1 MMERIEVLK
10 KYWGYNEFRPLQEEI
25 INSVLQKRD
34 TLALM
39 PTGGGKSICFQV
51 PALMQEGI
59 CIVISPLIAL
69 MKDQVENLR
78 ERNIEAISLFSGM
91 GKREVDLALDNC
103 IYGPVKFLYI
113 SPERLE
119 SELVL
124 ERIRHMQVNLF
135 AIDEAHCI
143 SQWGYDFRPAYLN
156 ISQLRELHP
165 EVPYLALTATA
176 TPDVVVDIQEKLNF
190 TEGMVHKKSFF
201 RENLAYMVLK
211 EENKQGRMLK
221 IIRKLGG
228 SGIIY
233 VRNRR
238 ETQETARLLI
248 NEGIAADF
256 YHAGLSADERTRKQ
270 DGWKSDQIRVIVAT
284 NAFGMGIDKPDVRF
298 VIHLEPPDSLEAY
311 YQEAGRGGR
320 DGLKSYAVLLYHE
333 SDLVQLQ
340 KKFEY
345 SFPSIN
351 FVRKVYQNLGNYF
364 QLAYGAGEGLTLDF
378 DLGDFCQR
386 YKQEPISVISALK
399 FLERDGWLALSESVY
414 VPSRLKFELAST
426 DLYKYQVEHPHS
438 DRFIKAVLR
447 MYGGA
452 FDYYVPIR
460 EYDLSRKF
468 NLSFA
473 HVIEQLQLLHNQ
485 GVLDYIPQTD
495 SPQIHYLQPRMDGQ
509 HLHIDAPFIKLRKD
523 AGKTKLD
530 AVFGYLERNLCRSRQ
545 LLAYFDEPD
554 SKPCGICDHCLQ
566 KDREPVPAI
575 EMTQYLQELLS
586 ERELHLSQVI
596 DQLTGTFDWGNEAQ
610 KLAFIRD
617 CLDNGMLVENHG
629 VIRLANH

>member
-1 MMERIEVLK
+1 MMERIEILR
-10 KYWGYNEFRPLQEEI
+10 KYWGHNEFRPLQEDI
-25 INSVLQKRD
+25 IESVLQKRD

-78 ERNIEAISLFSGM
+78 ARNIEAIAIFSGM

-124 ERIRHMQVNLF
+124 ERIRHMKVNLF

-156 ISQLRELHP
+156 ISSLRELHP
-165 EVPYLALTATA
+165 EIPFLALTATA

-190 TEGMVHKKSFF
+190 INGIVHKMSFF

-211 EENKQGRMLK
+211 EENKQGRMLN

-238 ETQETARLLI
+238 ETQETARLLM

-256 YHAGLSADERTRKQ
+256 YHAGLTADERTRKQ
-270 DGWKSDQIRVIVAT
+270 DGWKADQIRVIVAT

-333 SDLVQLQ
+333 ADLAQLK
-340 KKFEY
+340 KKFDFN
-345 SFPSIN
+345 FPSLD

-378 DLGDFCQR
+378 DLGEFCQR

-399 FLERDGWLALSESVY
+399 FLERDGWVALSESVY
-414 VPSRLKFELAST
+414 VPSRLKFELIST
-426 DLYKYQVEHPHS
+426 DLYKYQVENPHS
-438 DRFIKAVLR
+438 DRFIKAILR
-447 MYGGA
+447 TYGGA

-468 NLSFA
+468 GLSYA
-473 HVIEQLQLLHNQ
+473 HVIEQLKSLQSQ

-495 SPQIHYLQPRMDGQ
+495 SPQIHYLQPRVDNM
-509 HLHIDAPFIKLRKD
+509 HLHIDAPFIKLRKNI
-523 AGKTKLD
+523 GKTKLD
-530 AVFGYLERNLCRSRQ
+530 AVFGYLERHLCRSRQ
-545 LLAYFDEPD
+545 LLIYFDEPD
-554 SKPCGICDHCLQ
+554 SRACGVCDHCLR
-566 KDREPVPAI
+566 KDRMPVPAV
-575 EMTQYLQELLS
+575 EMTQCLKEMLS
-586 ERELHLSQVI
+586 GQDLPLNQVI
-596 DQLTGTFDWGNEAQ
+596 DRLATAFDWGNEEQ
-610 KLAFIRD
+610 KLAFVRD
-617 CLDNGMLVENHG
+617 CVDKGILVEQHG
-629 VIRLANH
+629 EISLAIR